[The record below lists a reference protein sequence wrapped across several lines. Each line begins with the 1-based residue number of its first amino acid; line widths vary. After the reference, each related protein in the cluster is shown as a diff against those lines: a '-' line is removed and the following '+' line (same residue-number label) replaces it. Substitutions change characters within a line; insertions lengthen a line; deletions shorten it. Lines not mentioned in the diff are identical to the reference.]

1 MKAASREAAA
11 SERRMP
17 GKAGRNLNPQR
28 RYKCGGI
35 VFLKKMGATVHVVI
49 GAYVLLGIM
58 LALYLNINI
67 FIISLQGITPF
78 VVLVAGLF
86 AISDLVG
93 GLLEFAKN
101 DDDDEEPK
109 KRKK

>member
-1 MKAASREAAA
+1 M
-11 SERRMP
+11 
-17 GKAGRNLNPQR
+17 
-28 RYKCGGI
+28 
-35 VFLKKMGATVHVVI
+35 FLKKMGATVHVVI

-58 LALYLNINI
+58 LALYLNVNI

-78 VVLVAGLF
+78 VVLVAALF

-93 GLLEFAKN
+93 GLLEFAK
-101 DDDDEEPK
+101 DDDEEPK